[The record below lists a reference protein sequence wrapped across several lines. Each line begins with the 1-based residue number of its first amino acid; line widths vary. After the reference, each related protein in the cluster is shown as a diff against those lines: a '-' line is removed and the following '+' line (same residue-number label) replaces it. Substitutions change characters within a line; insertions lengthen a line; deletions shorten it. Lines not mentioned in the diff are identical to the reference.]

1 MQCSEFQKHIDDRLD
16 DQLDGGMRAAM
27 DAHLADCASCRSCV
41 REEQTMREMLS
52 DIPVPESTPGF
63 AARAL
68 RQAAVAHSVAK
79 APRQKMMF
87 ASGFA
92 AVLMVGVVLWF
103 VTGIYGPQGEQ
114 GLTPLAQ
121 LAEVTIRLQEIR
133 RVKLAFNAPADM
145 ERVRVS
151 LELPEHV
158 ELEGYPGR
166 KQIAWYTKLHKGDN
180 VLNLPLS
187 GLKTNEG
194 RFIARIGSGEA
205 FKEIHINL
213 NVEQPGIS
221 ALSGQLAA

>member
-1 MQCSEFQKHIDDRLD
+1 MQCSELQKHIDDRLD

-27 DAHLADCASCRSCV
+27 DAHLANCPSCRSCV
-41 REEQTMREMLS
+41 REEQAMREMLS
-52 DIPVPESTPGF
+52 DMPVPESTPGF

-68 RQAAVAHSVAK
+68 RQAAVAHSVTNATR
-79 APRQKMMF
+79 PKMVF

-114 GLTPLAQ
+114 GSVHQAQ
-121 LAEVTIRLQEIR
+121 LAQVTIQLQETH
-133 RVKLAFNAPADM
+133 RVRLSFNAPADM

-166 KQIAWYTKLHKGDN
+166 KQIAWYTKLQKGDN
-180 VLNLPLS
+180 VLSLPLS
-187 GLKTNEG
+187 GLKASRG
-194 RFIARIGSGEA
+194 RFIARVGSGETA
-205 FKEIHINL
+205 KEIHINL
-213 NVEQPGIS
+213 NVEQSGVSTLSSQVS
-221 ALSGQLAA
+221 A